1 MLNYPKEQLWELY
14 ENLPKELQEA
24 IFSSENADKIYD
36 ICTRNGVNKEDVIS
50 EIAKYTGYVLL
61 GVLPPDELQQT
72 LETELQLEGNIAKK
86 IAWEISRFIFLPIK
100 NSLEALYRIEIT
112 PGIKAEE
119 GLTATPLP
127 EEKLREKTRTTRTT
141 RKKDT
146 YREPVE

>member
-1 MLNYPKEQLWELY
+1 MDYPPNLLQELY
-14 ENLPKELQEA
+14 EQLPQELQDA
-24 IFSSENADKIYD
+24 IFSEEAADKLSD
-36 ICTRNGVNKEDVIS
+36 ICSRNGIKDEDDIW
-50 EIAKYTGYVLL
+50 EIAKYTGYVLI
-61 GVLPPDELQQT
+61 GILPPNELAET
-72 LETELQLEGNIAKK
+72 LKKELKLSDDLSKQVT
-86 IAWEISRFIFLPIK
+86 WEISRFIFLPIK